1 MFIIDAIKRKKL
13 EKKINQYRSEY
24 KFDDDVTNKDVVIVG
39 YGLTNEEFFLKLSR
53 SGNRIT
59 TSLSYSDSENSFVSE
74 SKKSTNDDLSIKIT
88 VLEKGKTLKIFANGL
103 FISGKDKKKYYG
115 NVELLFQ
122 MKGKPYSHLY
132 KGKTKELT
140 EIVMNKDNYLELFDS
155 IKDDI
160 TQIGF
165 LKGNISLANKKDIDI
180 SFVSVMYAGNINSS
194 SLLFLLT
201 RKNEILLIKDNDQLM
216 FGYEDIA
223 VSGPLT
229 IKKYSLENNK
239 LVITLNN
246 NLTKSIYLKPNSRE
260 ALISFEME
268 GNIKGK
274 GILIK

>member
-53 SGNRIT
+53 SGNHIT

>member
-53 SGNRIT
+53 SGNHIT

-74 SKKSTNDDLSIKIT
+74 SKKSTNNDLSIKIT
-88 VLEKGKTLKIFANGL
+88 VLEEGKTLKIFANGL

-246 NLTKSIYLKPNSRE
+246 NLTKSIYLKPTSNQV
-260 ALISFEME
+260 LIPFEME

>member
-24 KFDDDVTNKDVVIVG
+24 KLDDDVTNKDVVIVG

-53 SGNRIT
+53 SGNHIT

-74 SKKSTNDDLSIKIT
+74 SLKSTNNDLSIKIT
-88 VLEKGKTLKIFANGL
+88 ILEEGKTLKFFANGL
-103 FISGKDKKKYYG
+103 FIDKKDKKKYYG
-115 NVELLFQ
+115 NIELLFQ

-140 EIVMNKDNYLELFDS
+140 EIVMNKDNYLELINS

-180 SFVSVMYAGNINSS
+180 SFVSAMYAGNINSS

-201 RKNEILLIKDNDQLM
+201 RKNEILLIKDNDQFM

>member
-24 KFDDDVTNKDVVIVG
+24 KLDDDVTNKDVVIVG

-53 SGNRIT
+53 SGNHIT
-59 TSLSYSDSENSFVSE
+59 TSLSYSDSENFFVCE
-74 SKKSTNDDLSIKIT
+74 SKKSTNNDLSIKIT
-88 VLEKGKTLKIFANGL
+88 VLEEGKTLKIFANGL

-140 EIVMNKDNYLELFDS
+140 EIVMNKDNYLELINS

-180 SFVSVMYAGNINSS
+180 SFVSAMYAGNINSS

-201 RKNEILLIKDNDQLM
+201 RKNEILLIKDNDQFM

>member
-24 KFDDDVTNKDVVIVG
+24 KLDDDVTNKDVVIVG

-53 SGNRIT
+53 SGNHIT

-74 SKKSTNDDLSIKIT
+74 SKKSTNNDLSIKIT

-246 NLTKSIYLKPNSRE
+246 NLTKSIYLKPTSNE
-260 ALISFEME
+260 VLIPFEME

>member
-53 SGNRIT
+53 SGNHIT

-74 SKKSTNDDLSIKIT
+74 SKKSTNNDLSIKIT

-103 FISGKDKKKYYG
+103 FIHKKDKKKYYG